1 MTVSDFFQGAY
12 SLIPKGLHLLLENA
26 IKKTNSSLFQRRTVK
41 EMLWGYKDPLLNQF
55 TGFFS
60 PVSKEILRL
69 YTSKE

>member
-12 SLIPKGLHLLLENA
+12 SLVPKGLHFLLEKA
-26 IKKTNSSLFQRRTVK
+26 IKASKSSLFQRRTVK
-41 EMLWGYKDPLLNQF
+41 EMLWGYKDPILNQSI
-55 TGFFS
+55 GFFS